1 MKNIISLIII
11 IILTISSLG
20 TVALNNDYEFIEKTE
35 IFRIST
41 PLIYFDDMY
50 TNIEIP
56 EATSYLRN
64 TGEPIIPKITKVYV
78 LPFGS
83 TVKSISVEFSEP
95 IEKLIN
101 KIIKPASAPL
111 IDGQK
116 DIKPIKKSEK
126 IYLNKE
132 LYPTTSYDYRTS
144 TGLKGKEHVVF
155 LTIEYYPVRYSPIE
169 NKVYYHEHVEINI
182 IYNEPE
188 KPIIFPDEYDLL
200 IISPSE
206 FSQELQQLVNHKNDH
221 DIKTMYVS
229 LEEIYSEQTDGRD
242 DQEKI
247 KLYIKKSIEEF
258 GINYVLLVG
267 GMIEQSDEWYL
278 PIRNGHSPSEDSYIS
293 DLYYADI
300 YKDNGTAFEDWD
312 SNGNNEFAEYSIFSK
327 DIIDGSPDVYVGR
340 LACRSIDQVT
350 IMVNKII
357 NYENTPAEDSWF
369 KRMLLIGGDTY
380 PHTVDG
386 FEAEIDTNLSASY
399 MEGFEAVKL
408 WASLGTLNGQ
418 EDVEQA
424 INEGSGF
431 IHMAG
436 HANPSIL
443 VTYPPNDADKEFK
456 IIILQMYVIPIS
468 EAYWSL
474 FYLGGGI
481 SGFIEKLSYPRN
493 PRLNNDEKLPIIVVG
508 GCHNSQFNTSI
519 YNILKGFAYAY
530 GHGIHSPKCWS
541 WWLTSKEEGGAIATM
556 GNTGLGMGIA
566 DGGDSYLTGL
576 DGWLFPRF
584 FYHYGQLGEKHI
596 GMAHSSAITDYVNEF
611 DINTD
616 GEDRQMV
623 QQWVLLGDP
632 TLFPGGYQN

>member
-1 MKNIISLIII
+1 
-11 IILTISSLG
+11 
-20 TVALNNDYEFIEKTE
+20 
-35 IFRIST
+35 
-41 PLIYFDDMY
+41 
-50 TNIEIP
+50 
-56 EATSYLRN
+56 
-64 TGEPIIPKITKVYV
+64 
-78 LPFGS
+78 
-83 TVKSISVEFSEP
+83 
-95 IEKLIN
+95 
-101 KIIKPASAPL
+101 
-111 IDGQK
+111 
-116 DIKPIKKSEK
+116 
-126 IYLNKE
+126 
-132 LYPTTSYDYRTS
+132 
-144 TGLKGKEHVVF
+144 
-155 LTIEYYPVRYSPIE
+155 
-169 NKVYYHEHVEINI
+169 
-182 IYNEPE
+182 
-188 KPIIFPDEYDLL
+188 
-200 IISPSE
+200 
-206 FSQELQQLVNHKNDH
+206 
-221 DIKTMYVS
+221 
-229 LEEIYSEQTDGRD
+229 
-242 DQEKI
+242 
-247 KLYIKKSIEEF
+247 
-258 GINYVLLVG
+258 
-267 GMIEQSDEWYL
+267 
-278 PIRNGHSPSEDSYIS
+278 
-293 DLYYADI
+293 
-300 YKDNGTAFEDWD
+300 
-312 SNGNNEFAEYSIFSK
+312 
-327 DIIDGSPDVYVGR
+327 
-340 LACRSIDQVT
+340 
-350 IMVNKII
+350 
-357 NYENTPAEDSWF
+357 
-369 KRMLLIGGDTY
+369 MLLIGGDTY